1 MLDFIA
7 NLKTFSLGLFPT
19 LLTFLHFQGLQ
30 HLIRGQVGKDKD
42 LFELPELPVKDENE
56 FESDESSDSETDMIL
71 ERVGLKNVH
80 DVYQVDVDSPQF
92 GCLPKHVQ
100 YEVLNDLKGK
110 KKQNS
115 WATMHQMPREAEN
128 FSAFQFERLKRRR
141 QIEAKLTNVKDDLS
155 KSQMEMTDSKLFV
168 GDKAGLKKMKTE
180 TRRMASR
187 PDKGIVFMSG
197 LSQTN
202 DDIGEGSSSGEPS
215 KKLVRKDEVR
225 ELFSSD
231 DEDLDKAIAL
241 SLSAEGPSQEEI
253 LDSFKREPNES
264 FDDDDDDDDI
274 ILLPTPSL
282 ALQSSSRIGGTGL
295 LVIKE
300 EIEEIKDK
308 DIIED
313 NVGTIS
319 DSSDE
324 TDDFEEVEEASVKSE
339 EDLFADVFE
348 HKADVNKLEEIIT
361 KPNIVKEVKES
372 NRNNSDADKVLD
384 RLSRLD
390 KPSDIFAD
398 IASRAAKK
406 KVAPIVAENKDK
418 SKTSFT
424 KEVSDNLRNGPGIM
438 MKIASKWADAE
449 VKKVSIEEE
458 SENSDV
464 DSPDDID
471 NTFDQEQDKL
481 VHEMEKVEKEN
492 RLLKFTQPEALKT
505 NPSLKTT
512 SNESLNL
519 VKPKTILNTTLSERI
534 MSQLPEKP
542 DQIKENS
549 TDDKIYMAPV
559 AGFVPGGRNID
570 KDKIVIQ
577 PDDDEVI
584 MNDDINDNDETAR
597 DVLEDQEL
605 LALQERLA
613 AEQNSLVA
621 ELGKANR
628 LSNSITDQMYAD
640 CQVRSFFH
648 FSVAKAT
655 LESLMSVR
663 PKLKPL

>member
-1 MLDFIA
+1 MM
-7 NLKTFSLGLFPT
+7 S
-19 LLTFLHFQGLQ
+19 
-30 HLIRGQVGKDKD
+30 
-42 LFELPELPVKDENE
+42 
-56 FESDESSDSETDMIL
+56 TD
-71 ERVGLKNVH
+71 
-80 DVYQVDVDSPQF
+80 
-92 GCLPKHVQ
+92 
-100 YEVLNDLKGK
+100 
-110 KKQNS
+110 
-115 WATMHQMPREAEN
+115 
-128 FSAFQFERLKRRR
+128 
-141 QIEAKLTNVKDDLS
+141 
-155 KSQMEMTDSKLFV
+155 
-168 GDKAGLKKMKTE
+168 
-180 TRRMASR
+180 
-187 PDKGIVFMSG
+187 
-197 LSQTN
+197 
-202 DDIGEGSSSGEPS
+202 
-215 KKLVRKDEVR
+215 
-225 ELFSSD
+225 
-231 DEDLDKAIAL
+231 
-241 SLSAEGPSQEEI
+241 
-253 LDSFKREPNES
+253 
-264 FDDDDDDDDI
+264 
-274 ILLPTPSL
+274 
-282 ALQSSSRIGGTGL
+282 
-295 LVIKE
+295 
-300 EIEEIKDK
+300 
-308 DIIED
+308 
-313 NVGTIS
+313 
-319 DSSDE
+319 
-324 TDDFEEVEEASVKSE
+324 
-339 EDLFADVFE
+339 
-348 HKADVNKLEEIIT
+348 IIT
-361 KPNIVKEVKES
+361 KPNAAKEAKES

-406 KVAPIVAENKDK
+406 KVDPIVAENKDK

-505 NPSLKTT
+505 NLVSGPSLKTT

-534 MSQLPEKP
+534 MSELPEKP
-542 DQIKENS
+542 DQSEENS

-577 PDDDEVI
+577 PDDDEVM
-584 MNDDINDNDETAR
+584 MNDDIEDNNETAR

-640 CQVRSFFH
+640 CQVRRFSY

-655 LESLMSVR
+655 LESFMSVC